1 MYRCS
6 ICALARITAFHGKFE
21 CPKVRNPNKIQEE
34 LKVILV
40 DDEGFELEQADES
53 GND

>member
-6 ICALARITAFHGKFE
+6 ICALANITAFHSKFE
-21 CPKVRNPNKIQEE
+21 CPKVRNPNKVPEE
-34 LKVILV
+34 IKVILI
-40 DDEGFELEQADES
+40 DEDGYELEDTSRS